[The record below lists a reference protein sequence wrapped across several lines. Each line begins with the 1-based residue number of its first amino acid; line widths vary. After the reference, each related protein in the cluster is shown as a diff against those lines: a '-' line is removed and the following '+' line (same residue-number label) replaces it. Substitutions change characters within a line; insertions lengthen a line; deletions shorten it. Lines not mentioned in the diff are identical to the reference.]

1 MDVTIAEDR
10 LKEVL
15 KAAVVEVLEERGDLV
30 REIVEQ
36 ALEDLALA
44 RAIEEGESSE
54 VVGRD
59 QVFGLLE
66 R

>member
-1 MDVTIAEDR
+1 MEVTI
-10 LKEVL
+10 
-15 KAAVVEVLEERGDLV
+15 
-30 REIVEQ
+30 

-59 QVFGLLE
+59 YVFALLE
-66 R
+66 GEE